1 MNKKFTCSLLIAAII
16 LQLLFPCYAITK
28 ATAAKKNSD
37 IYKIELDSISYY
49 EGNFQQYYISF
60 SLSNY
65 DLPFYYQ
72 DGEKVAKKYA
82 VFTKSNARASI
93 EFTDEKPT
101 GNNFA
106 YVKSYPLFSEY
117 NAYKKHRKIPQVHSM
132 YLYKSPSDSLQGESK
147 SGDFN
152 TVITFDDGTS
162 FKSNQIND
170 IYLEVK
176 VANGFMSICEYYVDG
191 LPLDEYVENIR
202 ANAPNEN
209 AG

>member
-72 DGEKVAKKYA
+72 DGEKVAKKCR
-82 VFTKSNARASI
+82 F
-93 EFTDEKPT
+93 
-101 GNNFA
+101 
-106 YVKSYPLFSEY
+106 
-117 NAYKKHRKIPQVHSM
+117 H
-132 YLYKSPSDSLQGESK
+132 
-147 SGDFN
+147 
-152 TVITFDDGTS
+152 
-162 FKSNQIND
+162 
-170 IYLEVK
+170 
-176 VANGFMSICEYYVDG
+176 
-191 LPLDEYVENIR
+191 
-202 ANAPNEN
+202 
-209 AG
+209 